1 MQGAGRNI
9 QKVSPTCIQAAA
21 ITGLML
27 LGMPSCGADG
37 SVAPDVPLKSTQSR
51 VEQSTVPIVGHAD
64 SHAKIAGSESLDT
77 GKASEAT
84 KAASVGHKPA
94 KNHAKTTLQGV
105 NHDKSGSKAIKAVAK
120 TFDMDVLI
128 ERLKKTDAIGMFSKL
143 ALRSDALDL
152 MDMIKAYHKNIAKYS
167 LKDLHARFNGLM
179 LKVLALLDDDPGLSR
194 DISLARENIWKSLL
208 TPSHDKATRNIRRG
222 DQSERR
228 ASAGI
233 AVQEVKA

>member
-1 MQGAGRNI
+1 MQGACRNI
-9 QKVSPTCIQAAA
+9 QRVFPTCIQAAA

-37 SVAPDVPLKSTQSR
+37 SVAPDAPLKSTQNR
-51 VEQSTVPIVGHAD
+51 VEQITVPIVGHAG
-64 SHAKIAGSESLDT
+64 SPAKITESESLDT

-84 KAASVGHKPA
+84 KAASVEHKPA
-94 KNHAKTTLQGV
+94 KDDTKVTRQGV
-105 NHDKSGSKAIKAVAK
+105 NHDKSGSEAIKAAAK

-152 MDMIKAYHKNIAKYS
+152 MDMIKAYRKDMAKYS

-208 TPSHDKATRNIRRG
+208 TPSHNKATRSILPG